1 MNVKEDMDKD
11 VDEDVDEDA
20 GQTRM
25 WTICNAQ
32 ASPPFPLLTS
42 RNLRSLLDRD
52 TLRLAHLDVDISLL
66 HVGTA
71 VLS

>member
-25 WTICNAQ
+25 WTICKA
-32 ASPPFPLLTS
+32 
-42 RNLRSLLDRD
+42 
-52 TLRLAHLDVDISLL
+52 
-66 HVGTA
+66 
-71 VLS
+71 